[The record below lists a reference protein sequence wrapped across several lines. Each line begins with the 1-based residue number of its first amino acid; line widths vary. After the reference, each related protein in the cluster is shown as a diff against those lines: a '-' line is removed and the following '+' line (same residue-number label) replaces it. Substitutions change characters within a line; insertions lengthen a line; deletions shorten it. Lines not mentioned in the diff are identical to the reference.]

1 MLSLLISLLPVA
13 FAGTMST
20 VPASVTIIIL
30 LSSNALRGAW
40 SFLIGSFAGAL
51 LLVGGAA
58 VGLRSLPVREGPDQN
73 VKLALVGLVV
83 AAVVIAYGIYLLS
96 HTRRT
101 DSAALSRMR
110 TRVGSARPWEFLA
123 LGFALNLRPK
133 GILLSLTAGTLIGLH
148 GLGPVAGTLVVVAYV
163 LVAQSEILVPIVLRM
178 RRPERADA
186 MLTGFDAW
194 LQRHSQTIT
203 GVTLVVAGL
212 FIAGLAM
219 ARL

>member
-58 VGLRSLPVREGPDQN
+58 VGLRFLPVREGPDQN
-73 VKLALVGLVV
+73 VKVALVGLVV
-83 AAVVIAYGIYLLS
+83 AAALIGYGIYLLS
-96 HTRRT
+96 HTRGT
-101 DSAALSRMR
+101 DSAARGRMR
-110 TRVGSARPWEFLA
+110 TRVGSARSWEFLV
-123 LGFALNLRPK
+123 LGLALNLRPK
-133 GILLSLTAGTLIGLH
+133 AILLSLTAGTLIGLQ
-148 GLGPVAGTLVVVAYV
+148 GLGPLAGTLVVLAYV
-163 LVAQSEILVPIVLRM
+163 LIAQSEIVVPIVLRM

-186 MLTGFDAW
+186 LLTRLDLW
-194 LQRHSQTIT
+194 LQHHSQTIT
-203 GVTLVVAGL
+203 GITLLVAGV
-212 FIAGLAM
+212 FIAGLGI

>member
-30 LSSNALRGAW
+30 LSPNAQRGAW

-73 VKLALVGLVV
+73 VKLAIVGLVV

-96 HTRRT
+96 HTRST

-123 LGFALNLRPK
+123 LGFA
-133 GILLSLTAGTLIGLH
+133 
-148 GLGPVAGTLVVVAYV
+148 
-163 LVAQSEILVPIVLRM
+163 
-178 RRPERADA
+178 
-186 MLTGFDAW
+186 
-194 LQRHSQTIT
+194 
-203 GVTLVVAGL
+203 
-212 FIAGLAM
+212 
-219 ARL
+219 